1 MTLSKGTEKKSTRD
15 AFGEALLKAGSAY
28 NDLVVVSA
36 DLAEST
42 RLKAFSQKYP
52 QRFIEVG
59 VAEQNM
65 AGVSAGL
72 ALAGKRVVMASFGV
86 FSPGR
91 NWEQIRTSICYN
103 RANVKIVATHTGLSP
118 ARDGATHEALED
130 IALMRVLPHMK
141 ILSPC
146 DYHETKRALKLALEL
161 EGPVYIRLGR
171 EATDILT
178 KPQSRLELGKT
189 YKLKEGRKTY
199 VVGTGTVV
207 GEALKA
213 IEKLPKNQQELV
225 GVINVPTIEPLDTES
240 LRKNLG
246 NAEILVS
253 LEEHQIT
260 GGLGSLLAEQIAE
273 GYLGKVKLIRVG
285 MPNKFGESGEY
296 GELLEKYGLGAK
308 SLSKTLGALV

>member
-1 MTLSKGTEKKSTRD
+1 MTLSKGIEKKSTRD
-15 AFGEALLKAGSAY
+15 AFGEALLKAGGAY

-118 ARDGATHEALED
+118 AKDGATHEALED

-146 DYHETKRALKLALEL
+146 DYYETKKSLKLALEL

-171 EATDILT
+171 GATDLLT
-178 KPQSRLELGKT
+178 KAQSRLELGKT
-189 YKLKEGRKTY
+189 YKLKEGKKIY

-213 IEKLPKNQQELV
+213 VKTLSKEQQENV
-225 GVINVPTIEPLDTES
+225 GVINVPTLEPLDVES
-240 LRKNLG
+240 LRKNSKG
-246 NAEILVS
+246 ARILIS

-260 GGLGSLLAEQIAE
+260 GGLGSLIAEQIAE
-273 GYLGKVKLIRVG
+273 GHLGEVKLIRIG
-285 MPNKFGESGEY
+285 MPNRFGESGEHT
-296 GELLEKYGLGAK
+296 ELLEKYGLGMN
-308 SLSKTLGALV
+308 SLSNALKELI